1 MFDILWTSKFI
12 GGGAILE
19 YNEINEY
26 LVDIFNRV
34 SVIEE
39 MSLKTS
45 QFNDVSLKE
54 MHTIEII
61 GKYSNVTP
69 SDIARELMLTLG
81 TVTTSLNKLETKGY
95 VTRTRSRRD
104 RRVVYLTLTKKGRL
118 LDRLHKKF
126 HKNMVSQIV
135 EDMDENDMKALVS
148 GLKNLHKFLEELV

>member
-1 MFDILWTSKFI
+1 M
-12 GGGAILE
+12 E

-104 RRVVYLTLTKKGRL
+104 RRVVYLTLTKKGDYWIVCIKSSIKIWLAKL
-118 LDRLHKKF
+118 LK
-126 HKNMVSQIV
+126 IW
-135 EDMDENDMKALVS
+135 MKMI
-148 GLKNLHKFLEELV
+148 